1 MYDII
6 IIGAGPAGFTAGIY
20 AARREMKALIIG
32 KESGGQLVW
41 AADIENYPG
50 FKQISNTDLIKK
62 MEEQVKGLGVEVKNT
77 EVNKIEKKKD
87 GNFILYT
94 NKEKFEAKTV
104 IVAIGL
110 TPRRLAIPGE
120 EKFSGKGVSYCA
132 NCDGPF
138 FRNKTIAVVGGGNSA
153 IDAAEI
159 MSKIAK
165 KVYIIHRQEEFRAF
179 AAAIKEVKS
188 RKNIEFILNSEVKE
202 ISGSQTVQKIKIF
215 NNKTNKETEMDIDGI
230 FIEVGRIAAT
240 DLVKD
245 LAERDEKM
253 QILVDE
259 KCKTSTEGLFAAGDV
274 TQVPFKQITIACGQA
289 TIAALAA
296 YQYIQE
302 KQGKKASVV
311 LDRSVHKKK

>member
-1 MYDII
+1 MYDTI
-6 IIGAGPAGFTAGIY
+6 IIGAGPAGLTAGIY

-32 KESGGQLVW
+32 KETGGQLVW

-50 FKQISNTDLIKK
+50 FSQISNTDLIQR
-62 MEEQVKGLGVEVKNT
+62 MEKQVKGLGVEIKIG
-77 EVNKIEKKKD
+77 EISKIEKKAD
-87 GNFILYT
+87 GTFIVYT
-94 NKEKFEAKTV
+94 NKEKFETKTV

-110 TPRRLAIPGE
+110 APRRLAIPGE

-138 FRNKTIAVVGGGNSA
+138 FKGKSIAVIGGGNSA

-165 KVYIIHRQEEFRAF
+165 KVYLIHRQEEFKAF
-179 AAAIKEVKS
+179 AAAVKEV
-188 RKNIEFILNSEVKE
+188 RARDNVEIITNSELKE
-202 ISGSQTVQKIKIF
+202 ISGDQSVKKIKIL
-215 NNKTNKETEMDIDGI
+215 NNKTNEETEMDIDGV

-245 LAERDEKM
+245 FADRNEKM
-253 QILVDE
+253 EILVNE
-259 KCKTSTEGLFAAGDV
+259 KCATKTDGLFAAGDV
-274 TQVPFKQITIACGQA
+274 TQVPFKQITTATGQG

-302 KQGKKASVV
+302 KQGKNARVV
-311 LDRSVHKKK
+311 MDRSVHKK